1 MASKVDD
8 AYTVLLRQK
17 KLPLS
22 LLQEPKGDGGAAGAR
37 AGVLATQPFAATFGK
52 KQSRKRPKL
61 AVESLG
67 DMVAVAG
74 ERAAKCDCGG
84 GMRRL

>member
-22 LLQEPKGDGGAAGAR
+22 LLQEPKGDVGAAGAR
-37 AGVLATQPFAATFGK
+37 AGEQATQPFAATFGK

-61 AVESLG
+61 A
-67 DMVAVAG
+67 
-74 ERAAKCDCGG
+74 GG